1 MWEGR
6 LPHRDSCLRQC
17 GRDVYHAG
25 TVALDSV
32 GGTFTMQGQ
41 LLRQCGRDV
50 YHAGTVALDSVRGT
64 FTTQGQLP

>member
-1 MWEGR
+1 
-6 LPHRDSCLRQC
+6 
-17 GRDVYHAG
+17 
-25 TVALDSV
+25 
-32 GGTFTMQGQ
+32 MQGQ